1 MCGLMVLLVDCRN
14 GKREDRTCA
23 ELFSPGDG
31 CSGKT
36 GRIIKTGAKTG
47 LDYKSSRGGRTTSRK
62 LGNKWKKKK
71 LQKLSGKRILDQCK

>member
-62 LGNKWKKKK
+62 LGNKRKKNHKSIRK
-71 LQKLSGKRILDQCK
+71 NNIR

>member
-1 MCGLMVLLVDCRN
+1 MEKEKIEPVQSCFHR
-14 GKREDRTCA
+14 
-23 ELFSPGDG
+23 GDG

-62 LGNKWKKKK
+62 LGNKWKKNFTKV
-71 LQKLSGKRILDQCK
+71 LGKTILDESK